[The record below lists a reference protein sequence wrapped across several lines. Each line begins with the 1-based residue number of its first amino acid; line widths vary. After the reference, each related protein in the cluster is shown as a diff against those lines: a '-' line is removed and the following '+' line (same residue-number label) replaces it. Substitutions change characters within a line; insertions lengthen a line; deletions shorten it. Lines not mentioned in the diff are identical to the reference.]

1 MKKLSFLGVVIYFLG
16 WIYLIVAWVV
26 NLIKFINCDFASPYK
41 DEIIHGLGIFI
52 APISMITCWF

>member
-1 MKKLSFLGVVIYFLG
+1 MKKSSFLVVVIYFLG
-16 WIYLIVAWVV
+16 WIYLIISWIV
-26 NLIKFINCDFASPYK
+26 NLVKFINCDFSSPYK